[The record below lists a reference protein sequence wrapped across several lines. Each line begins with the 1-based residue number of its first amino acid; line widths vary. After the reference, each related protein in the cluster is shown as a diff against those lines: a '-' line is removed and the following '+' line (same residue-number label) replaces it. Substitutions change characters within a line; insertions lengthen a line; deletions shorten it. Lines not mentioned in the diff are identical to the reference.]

1 MTNKTMHS
9 EDLVKVAIAALEEI
23 KAQDITTIDVRE
35 KTSITDYMVT
45 VSYTHLT
52 LPTIYSV

>member
-23 KAQDITTIDVRE
+23 KAQDLSLIHI
-35 KTSITDYMVT
+35 
-45 VSYTHLT
+45 
-52 LPTIYSV
+52 

>member
-35 KTSITDYMVT
+35 
-45 VSYTHLT
+45 
-52 LPTIYSV
+52 